1 MSDLP
6 LGVAVQLPTVVGSR
20 SFSSQRAAAI
30 LVFMET
36 SYRVQTELVS
46 SLSQATRRQ
55 DRSMLSDLMLR
66 VADPHILQNL
76 YENGFTEE
84 IRREILL
91 NLNEMQSIASRN
103 SRPVFEAVMSTSI
116 QHMVRAYEDL
126 ANAVV

>member
-1 MSDLP
+1 
-6 LGVAVQLPTVVGSR
+6 
-20 SFSSQRAAAI
+20 
-30 LVFMET
+30 
-36 SYRVQTELVS
+36 
-46 SLSQATRRQ
+46 
-55 DRSMLSDLMLR
+55 MLSDLMLR